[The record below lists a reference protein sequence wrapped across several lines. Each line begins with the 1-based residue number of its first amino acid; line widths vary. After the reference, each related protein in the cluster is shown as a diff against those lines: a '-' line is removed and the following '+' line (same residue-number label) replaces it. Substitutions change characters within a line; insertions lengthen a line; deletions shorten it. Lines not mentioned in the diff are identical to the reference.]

1 MSDLLRSPSVRAWAY
16 GHTHF
21 NNDQVMH
28 GARVLSNQR
37 GYPSAQ
43 HQPSS
48 SRYSNAMVV
57 EIFRGCTFVEHSL
70 FRWLRLVV

>member
-43 HQPSS
+43 HRRLL
-48 SRYSNAMVV
+48 RYQRHGGNL
-57 EIFRGCTFVEHSL
+57 ELHL
-70 FRWLRLVV
+70 